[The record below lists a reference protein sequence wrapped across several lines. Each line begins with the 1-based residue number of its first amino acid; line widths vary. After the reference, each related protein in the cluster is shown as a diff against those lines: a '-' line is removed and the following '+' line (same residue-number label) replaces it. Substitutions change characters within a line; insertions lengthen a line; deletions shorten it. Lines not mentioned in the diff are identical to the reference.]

1 MKERVEKMAVLE
13 TDGLG
18 SVPNLCKCAF
28 CGQTNSATH
37 PIYHSVFRSK
47 EVGRWGCELHQTVH
61 DVDEYGF
68 AIYTCDR
75 CISRHKRRLVL
86 FWLMGWGWIAVCL
99 ILGCLC
105 IVRFALDSPWMYA
118 ICLAAT
124 LGSGLIGVTFGRSL
138 FDWYLRP
145 WRALAVRHPQVALWL
160 NAGFKFE
167 GKDWPRF
174 VRAGRDTES
183 RGGPLKRREH
193 GMYVSYEI
201 YVWAGGLQNFSNK
214 GPIEDN
220 VHEAKQ
226 IFKSHEKRKE
236 QYLRR
241 YAKRSTPL
249 KLTGKGAIVVFA
261 LIGAGFVIQQAM
273 GLEFMGYVAGFVL
286 LLIAGLKIN
295 ENRGRYE

>member
-1 MKERVEKMAVLE
+1 
-13 TDGLG
+13 
-18 SVPNLCKCAF
+18 
-28 CGQTNSATH
+28 
-37 PIYHSVFRSK
+37 
-47 EVGRWGCELHQTVH
+47 
-61 DVDEYGF
+61 
-68 AIYTCDR
+68 
-75 CISRHKRRLVL
+75 
-86 FWLMGWGWIAVCL
+86 
-99 ILGCLC
+99 
-105 IVRFALDSPWMYA
+105 
-118 ICLAAT
+118 
-124 LGSGLIGVTFGRSL
+124 
-138 FDWYLRP
+138 
-145 WRALAVRHPQVALWL
+145 
-160 NAGFKFE
+160 
-167 GKDWPRF
+167 
-174 VRAGRDTES
+174 
-183 RGGPLKRREH
+183 
-193 GMYVSYEI
+193 MYVSYEI

-249 KLTGKGAIVVFA
+249 KLSGKGAVVVFA